1 MFNIDMDKIK
11 EKTQTFKEVASET
24 FVKTVNA
31 AERAAVSAKAKFKIT
46 SKEMDI
52 KNEYKEIG
60 KIVYS
65 AYKEDIEADNE
76 KIAEKCALIDKL
88 NAEIE
93 DLKASVSDKTD
104 ETDEQNVV
112 SVSEITEDTVEFEDE
127 K

>member
-31 AERAAVSAKAKFKIT
+31 AERAAVAAKIKFKIT

-65 AYKEDIEADNE
+65 AYTDDIEADNE
-76 KIAEKCALIDKL
+76 KIAEKCVHIDKL

-93 DLKASVSDKTD
+93 DLKASVSDRNNSTD
-104 ETDEQNVV
+104 EPDVV
-112 SVSEITEDTVEFEDE
+112 YVSEITDDTTEFEDE
-127 K
+127 E

>member
-31 AERAAVSAKAKFKIT
+31 AERAAVSAKVKFKIT

-65 AYKEDIEADNE
+65 AYKDDIEADNE
-76 KIAEKCALIDKL
+76 KIAEKCVCIDKL

-93 DLKASVSDKTD
+93 DLKASVADNTA
-104 ETDEQNVV
+104 ETDEPTVV
-112 SVSEITEDTVEFEDE
+112 SVSEIADDAAEFENE
-127 K
+127 E

>member
-31 AERAAVSAKAKFKIT
+31 AERAAVSAKVKFKIT

-65 AYKEDIEADNE
+65 AYKDDIEADNE
-76 KIAEKCALIDKL
+76 KIAEKCVCIDKL

-93 DLKASVSDKTD
+93 DLKASVADKTD
-104 ETDEQNVV
+104 ETGEPTVV
-112 SVSEITEDTVEFEDE
+112 SVSEIADDAAEFKNEE
-127 K
+127 